1 MPTRKHKR
9 PQGASADLPMHVAS
23 STVAGDTKAVAAW
36 LDAGGDVNAA
46 RDSPGGDV
54 QRVTCLIVASMQGH
68 EKMVDLLIT
77 RGARVDHQ
85 SSDGATPLLC
95 AAEHGRGNIV
105 KKLLE
110 AGANPKLKHRNGMTA
125 LQLADAQ
132 GRTRIVRL
140 LRRSLPR
147 AFDPDAALLSKA
159 VADAWSP
166 SATAALITVALVYFI
181 AFYVL
186 NIHGDS

>member
-68 EKMVDLLIT
+68 EKMVDLLIS
-77 RGARVDHQ
+77 RGARLDHQ

-110 AGANPKLKHRNGMTA
+110 AGANPNIRADVDDSDFTENDGLTALEVVENDIARNGMRPRHR
-125 LQLADAQ
+125 QL
-132 GRTRIVRL
+132 L
-140 LRRSLPR
+140 LMLSGAPAGARR
-147 AFDPDAALLSKA
+147 
-159 VADAWSP
+159 
-166 SATAALITVALVYFI
+166 
-181 AFYVL
+181 
-186 NIHGDS
+186 